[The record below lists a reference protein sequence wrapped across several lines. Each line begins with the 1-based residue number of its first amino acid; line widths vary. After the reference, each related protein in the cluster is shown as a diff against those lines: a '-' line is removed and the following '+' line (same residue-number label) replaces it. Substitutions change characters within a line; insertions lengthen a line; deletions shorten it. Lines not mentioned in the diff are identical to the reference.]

1 MDDSHEASRGVTIGY
16 AIQHPYMF
24 ITNSYE
30 NANPRDEET
39 GNPDAFNYRNH
50 WHIPYK
56 DHPEISYL
64 SDGTHILFNA
74 WNAGATAPGLNYS
87 SDNADEKANAPQQ
100 NAFAVTK
107 SVYDPC
113 PPGFKMPPI
122 DALYSIFKEKTGV
135 SYQGNKWTMNIGGK
149 SITFPLTGVRNYALR
164 PTEWKSVEQVKGAS
178 DGSTFDY
185 KSFYKI
191 SMPAFRMLTFMS
203 SATIIK
209 KESYNAYQVYIF
221 LIDHKPRETEP
232 SIGDADAT
240 MNITASSNSYGLSVR
255 PVTSDSK

>member
-74 WNAGATAPGLNYS
+74 WNAKATAPGLQYS
-87 SDNADEKANAPQQ
+87 STPKDEEKVQ
-100 NAFAVTK
+100 NAKTVTK

-122 DALYSIFKEKTGV
+122 DALFSINNEKTDL

-164 PTEWKSVEQVKGAS
+164 RTEWESVQPLTGVY
-178 DGSTFDY
+178 DV
-185 KSFYKI
+185 KSFYISFYKT
-191 SMPAFRMLTFMS
+191 SMPAFKMLTFMS

-221 LIDHKPRETEP
+221 CLDRNDRSYEP
-232 SIGDADAT
+232 TPDT
-240 MNITASSNSYGLSVR
+240 PNYKMYITASSNSYGLSVR
-255 PVTSDSK
+255 PVTSDSE